1 MALKFRS
8 IALLALGSTA
18 AVSQEFHLKDGDRV
32 VFYGDSIT
40 DQRLYTT
47 FAETFAVTRFPQRR
61 IAFVHSG
68 WGGDRVTGGGGGGIN
83 ERLAR
88 DVAAYSPNVV
98 TIMLGMNDGR
108 YRALDEQVFD
118 TYSKGFRNIVQKLK
132 TDIPGVRITA
142 IQPSPYD
149 DITRAPNFPG
159 GYNEVLLRYSQFIAE
174 LGAAEKLTLAD
185 LNRPVTAM
193 LVKAKAESA
202 ENAVKIIPD
211 RVHPGASGHLI
222 MAAALLKAWN
232 APAAVSAV
240 ELDAAAKRVVKQ
252 DSTAVTGAAFS
263 KTLTWTQKDEALPM
277 PVDMRDA
284 VMSLAVR
291 SSDFQETLNRQTL
304 KVTGLSAGKHTLR
317 IDGSEVGTFTE
328 SELAAGVNLSG
339 LRTPMWDQAARVH
352 ALTLKHNAIH
362 FARWRSLQVP
372 LQAENPETL
381 AASLAAIDAVEQELI
396 SKQRQLAQPLAHRF
410 ELVPGDTAFL
420 PLFQGTD
427 LAGWHIS
434 DVNHHGKTQ
443 AWRVDNGAIT
453 GSQDKPGQGG
463 ILLTDRK
470 FKNFEIAL
478 EINPD
483 YSCDGGLFLRASEK
497 GEAYQ
502 ILIDNL
508 DGGIVGGVYGEK
520 LEGVKLFAP
529 SWQEWFR
536 RGEWNHLRARIEGDV
551 PHIQTWLNGM
561 KLADWTDTANHL
573 PGGATSGMIALQ
585 VHGGNRWVPGG
596 KHRFRNISIRELP

>member
-18 AVSQEFHLKDGDRV
+18 AVAQEFHLKAGDRV

-88 DVAAYSPNVV
+88 DVAAYNPTVV

-108 YRALDEQVFD
+108 VRAFD
-118 TYSKGFRNIVQKLK
+118 QQIFDIYSKGYRGIVQKLK

-142 IQPSPYD
+142 LQPSPYD
-149 DITRAPNFPG
+149 DVTRAPGFPG
-159 GYNEVLLRYSQFIAE
+159 GYNEVLLRYGRFIDE
-174 LGAAEKLTLAD
+174 LSTAEKLTMAD

-193 LVKAKAESA
+193 LAKAKAESA

-232 APAAVSAV
+232 APAVVSAV

-252 DSTAVTGAAFS
+252 DNTGVTGAAFGN
-263 KTLTWTQKDEALPM
+263 TLTWSQKDEALPV

-304 KVTGLSAGKHTLR
+304 KVTGLAAGKHTLR
-317 IDGSEVGTFTE
+317 IDGSEVGTFTD
-328 SELAAGVNLSG
+328 SELAAGVNLSAV
-339 LRTPMWDQAARVH
+339 RTPMWDQAARVH
-352 ALTLKHNAIH
+352 ALTIKHNAIH
-362 FARWRSLQVP
+362 FA
-372 LQAENPETL
+372 
-381 AASLAAIDAVEQELI
+381 
-396 SKQRQLAQPLAHRF
+396 
-410 ELVPGDTAFL
+410 
-420 PLFQGTD
+420 
-427 LAGWHIS
+427 HI
-434 DVNHHGKTQ
+434 
-443 AWRVDNGAIT
+443 
-453 GSQDKPGQGG
+453 
-463 ILLTDRK
+463 
-470 FKNFEIAL
+470 
-478 EINPD
+478 
-483 YSCDGGLFLRASEK
+483 
-497 GEAYQ
+497 
-502 ILIDNL
+502 
-508 DGGIVGGVYGEK
+508 
-520 LEGVKLFAP
+520 
-529 SWQEWFR
+529 
-536 RGEWNHLRARIEGDV
+536 
-551 PHIQTWLNGM
+551 
-561 KLADWTDTANHL
+561 
-573 PGGATSGMIALQ
+573 
-585 VHGGNRWVPGG
+585 
-596 KHRFRNISIRELP
+596 